1 MIAGRIQ
8 HREQDSNEQNSAQDH
23 IQVDALSAS
32 EWRISDARAE
42 STDASS
48 LIGFVEENNG
58 VYEVI
63 RFSDPMEFSFAT
75 SLDAAVAL
83 VTDAVRQ
90 VAAPRPVVQIG
101 DLGRRA
107 RGNAAS

>member
-8 HREQDSNEQNSAQDH
+8 PSTELNSSAQNH
-23 IQVDALSAS
+23 IRIDELSAT

-42 STDASS
+42 STDTSS
-48 LIGFVEENNG
+48 LIGFIEENNG

-63 RFSDPMEFSFAT
+63 RFSDPMKFSFAT
-75 SLDAAVAL
+75 SLDAALAH
-83 VTDAVRQ
+83 VTDAARQ
-90 VAAPRPVVQIG
+90 VAASRPVVQIG
-101 DLGRRA
+101 AFASRA